1 MKKHIPLTMTCH
13 CYLRRPLI
21 SPCALHLQISASL
34 IGHYG
39 CAYFCKAFWSVL
51 FVHHGILW
59 VGQEGFCLVAGDVQP
74 LRLLSLQQILFQNVG
89 CCCPVFPFSSLLSS
103 LFYHVWKVLPIFP
116 RFMIQMK
123 FSYPTGIFK
132 PKWKP
137 VCFSNLS
144 TRASGQIL
152 HYPMQIPVSTP
163 RSKENTLR
171 N

>member
-1 MKKHIPLTMTCH
+1 MHNYFHSYWYRRWRNIPLTMTCH

-21 SPCALHLQISASL
+21 SPCTLHLQISASL

-51 FVHHGILW
+51 FVHDGILW

-103 LFYHVWKVLPIFP
+103 SGLPTYMMWHYKNTIYSAGMLLWWPGTSWSNSLALLTGVCLADMTHSFP
-116 RFMIQMK
+116 GGAVIDT
-123 FSYPTGIFK
+123 S
-132 PKWKP
+132 
-137 VCFSNLS
+137 
-144 TRASGQIL
+144 
-152 HYPMQIPVSTP
+152 
-163 RSKENTLR
+163 
-171 N
+171 